1 MYRLGIDLGGT
12 NIVAGV
18 VDEEYKIVAKANCKT
33 NIPRPESE
41 ICDSMAEV
49 AKKAVEKAGITMDE
63 IDSIGIG
70 VPGAVNPKTGVI
82 EYSANLFFHNWEV
95 VKMMTERLDKKVII
109 ENDAN
114 AAALGEY
121 LAGSAKGT
129 KNAVAITLGTGIG
142 GGIII
147 NGKIYSG
154 SNYAGAE
161 LGHMVII
168 KDGKEC
174 GCGRKGCWEAY
185 ASATGLINLT
195 KQKILSEKLDFSYML
210 KVADGDI
217 NKVNGKTAFDAAAAG
232 DPDAQEVLDEYFG
245 YLATGLVNIINIF
258 QPDVLCIASRRFSAP
273 VLSATTR
280 ESSARHSLTDRINN
294 ITFIKTTIL
303 IIFEDGCFFAN
314 LHKKLEKRYL
324 FLSFCI
330 DYITKS

>member
-18 VDEEYKIVAKANCKT
+18 VDENYEIIAKASCKT
-33 NIPRPESE
+33 AVPRPESE

-49 AKKAVEKAGITMDE
+49 AVKAVQKAKIKMDDIE
-63 IDSIGIG
+63 SIGIG

-95 VKMMTERLDKKVII
+95 VKMMEERLGKKVNI

-121 LAGSAKGT
+121 LAGSAKGA
-129 KNAVAITLGTGIG
+129 KNAVAITLGTGVG

-154 SNYAGAE
+154 SNFAGAE
-161 LGHMVII
+161 LGHMVIV

-174 GCGRKGCWEAY
+174 ACGRHGCWETY

-195 KQKILSEKLDFSYML
+195 KQKILSEKLEYSYML
-210 KVADGDI
+210 KLCDGDI
-217 NKVNGKTAFDAAAAG
+217 NKVSGKTSFDAMADG
-232 DPDAQEVLDEYFG
+232 DPTAKAVVEEYIS
-245 YLATGLVNIINIF
+245 YLACGLVNIINIF
-258 QPDVLCIASRRFSAP
+258 QPDVLCIGGGISAQGENLLAP
-273 VLSATTR
+273 LRAIVER
-280 ESSARHSLTDRINN
+280 ERYTKHNDKQTVICTCTLGNDAG
-294 ITFIKTTIL
+294 
-303 IIFEDGCFFAN
+303 IIGAACLD
-314 LHKKLEKRYL
+314 
-324 FLSFCI
+324 
-330 DYITKS
+330 

>member
-12 NIVAGV
+12 NIVAGL
-18 VDEEYKIVAKANCKT
+18 VDEEYKIVAKVSCKT
-33 NIPRPESE
+33 NVPRPESS

-49 AKKAVEKAGITMDE
+49 ALKACEKAGVSIDE
-63 IDSIGIG
+63 VESIGIG

-82 EYSANLFFHNWEV
+82 EYSANLHFHNWEV
-95 VKMMTERLDKKVII
+95 VKMMQERLNKKVLI

-114 AAALGEY
+114 AAALGEF

-129 KNAVAITLGTGIG
+129 KNAVAITLGTGVG

-154 SNYAGAE
+154 SNFAGAE
-161 LGHMVII
+161 LGHMVIV

-185 ASATGLINLT
+185 SSATGLINLT
-195 KQKILSEKLDFSYML
+195 KEKILSDKLDYSYML
-210 KVADGDI
+210 KLADGDI

-232 DPDAQEVLDEYFG
+232 DNDAQEVLDTYFG

-258 QPDVLCIASRRFSAP
+258 QPDVLCIGGGISNQGENLLRPLRKIIEEERY
-273 VLSATTR
+273 TK
-280 ESSARHSLTDRINN
+280 HND
-294 ITFIKTTIL
+294 KQTIL
-303 IIFEDGCFFAN
+303 C
-314 LHKKLEKRYL
+314 
-324 FLSFCI
+324 
-330 DYITKS
+330 T

>member
-18 VDEEYKIVAKANCKT
+18 VDEDYKIIAKVSCKT
-33 NIPRPESE
+33 AVPRPESE

-49 AKKAVEKAGITMDE
+49 AQKAIEKAKLTMDD

-70 VPGAVNPKTGVI
+70 VPGAVNPKTGII

-95 VKMMTERLDKKVII
+95 VDMMEERLGKKVRI

-121 LAGSAKGT
+121 LAGSAKGA
-129 KNAVAITLGTGIG
+129 KNAVAITLGTGVG

-154 SNYAGAE
+154 SNFAGAE
-161 LGHMVII
+161 LGHMVIV

-174 GCGRKGCWEAY
+174 ACGRRGCWETY

-195 KQKILSEKLDFSYML
+195 KQKILSEKLEFSYML
-210 KVADGDI
+210 KLCDGDI
-217 NKVNGKTAFDAAAAG
+217 NKVNGRTAFDAMRDG
-232 DPDAQEVLDEYFG
+232 DPTAKAVVEEYIS
-245 YLATGLVNIINIF
+245 YLSCGLVNIINIF
-258 QPDVLCIASRRFSAP
+258 QPDVLCIGGGISNEGENLLAP
-273 VLSATTR
+273 VRAYVER
-280 ESSARHSLTDRINN
+280 ERYTKHNDKQTLVCTCTLGNDAG
-294 ITFIKTTIL
+294 
-303 IIFEDGCFFAN
+303 IIGAA
-314 LHKKLEKRYL
+314 YL
-324 FLSFCI
+324 
-330 DYITKS
+330 D

>member
-18 VDEEYKIVAKANCKT
+18 VDENYKIIARASCKT
-33 NIPRPESE
+33 AVPRPESE

-49 AKKAVEKAGITMDE
+49 AKKAVEKAKITLDE
-63 IDSIGIG
+63 VESIGIG

-95 VKMMTERLDKKVII
+95 VKMMEERLGKKVLI

-121 LAGSAKGT
+121 LAGSAKGA
-129 KNAVAITLGTGIG
+129 KNAVAITLGTGVG

-154 SNYAGAE
+154 SNFAGAE
-161 LGHMVII
+161 LGHMVIV

-174 GCGRKGCWEAY
+174 GCGRCGCWEAY

-195 KQKILSEKLDFSYML
+195 KQKILSEKLEFSYMYKL
-210 KVADGDI
+210 CNGDL
-217 NKVNGKTAFDAAAAG
+217 NKIEGRTAFDAMADG
-232 DPDAQEVLDEYFG
+232 DPTAKAVVEEYLG

-258 QPDVLCIASRRFSAP
+258 QPDILCIGGGISNQGENLLAP
-273 VLSATTR
+273 LR
-280 ESSARHSLTDRINN
+280 KIIESERYTKHNDKQTVVCTCSLGNDAG
-294 ITFIKTTIL
+294 
-303 IIFEDGCFFAN
+303 IIGAA
-314 LHKKLEKRYL
+314 YL
-324 FLSFCI
+324 
-330 DYITKS
+330 D

>member
-18 VDEEYKIVAKANCKT
+18 VDEDYKIVAKASCKT
-33 NIPRPESE
+33 AVPRPESE

-49 AKKAVEKAGITMDE
+49 ALQAIKEANLETDDIESV
-63 IDSIGIG
+63 GIG
-70 VPGAVNPKTGVI
+70 VPGAVNPETGVI

-95 VKMMTERLDKKVII
+95 VKMMEERIYTKVKI

-121 LAGSAKGT
+121 LAGSAKGAR
-129 KNAVAITLGTGIG
+129 NAVAITLGTGVG

-147 NGKIYSG
+147 DGKIYSG

-161 LGHMVII
+161 LGHMVIV

-174 GCGRKGCWEAY
+174 GCGRNGCWEAY

-195 KQKILSEKLDFSYML
+195 KQKILSEKPEFSYML
-210 KVADGDI
+210 KLCNGDI
-217 NKVNGKTAFDAAAAG
+217 NNVSGRTAFDAKRAG
-232 DPDAQEVLDEYFG
+232 DPIAKEVVDEYIS

-258 QPDVLCIASRRFSAP
+258 QPDILCIGGGISNEGENLLAP
-273 VLSATTR
+273 LRTVIENERYTKHNDKQTIICKC
-280 ESSARHSLTDRINN
+280 SLGNDAG
-294 ITFIKTTIL
+294 
-303 IIFEDGCFFAN
+303 IIGAA
-314 LHKKLEKRYL
+314 YL
-324 FLSFCI
+324 
-330 DYITKS
+330 

>member
-18 VDEEYKIVAKANCKT
+18 VDENYEIIAKASCKT
-33 NIPRPESE
+33 AVPRPESE

-49 AKKAVEKAGITMDE
+49 ALKAVEKAKIKMDDIE
-63 IDSIGIG
+63 SIGIG

-95 VKMMTERLDKKVII
+95 VKMMEERLGKKVSI

-121 LAGSAKGT
+121 LAGSAKGA
-129 KNAVAITLGTGIG
+129 KNAVAITLGTGVG

-161 LGHMVII
+161 LGHMVIV

-174 GCGRKGCWEAY
+174 ACGRHGCWETY

-195 KQKILSEKLDFSYML
+195 KQKILSEKLEYSYML
-210 KVADGDI
+210 KLCDGDI
-217 NKVNGKTAFDAAAAG
+217 NKVSGKTSFDAMADG
-232 DPDAQEVLDEYFG
+232 DPTAKAVVEEYIS
-245 YLATGLVNIINIF
+245 YLACGLVNIINIF
-258 QPDVLCIASRRFSAP
+258 QPDVLCIGGGISAQGENLLAP
-273 VLSATTR
+273 LRSIVER
-280 ESSARHSLTDRINN
+280 ERYTKHNDKQTVICTCTLGNDAG
-294 ITFIKTTIL
+294 
-303 IIFEDGCFFAN
+303 IIGAACLD
-314 LHKKLEKRYL
+314 
-324 FLSFCI
+324 
-330 DYITKS
+330 